1 MNIILASGSPR
12 RRELLERM
20 GITEFEI
27 ITSDVDESLDD
38 SLPPAGQVELLSRR
52 KADAVAAE
60 VSPDCLVIAADTV
73 VALDGT
79 VLGKPADEEDAFRML
94 SALSGLRHHVYTGV
108 TVRRG
113 DQVLTRH
120 EVTSV
125 DFRALES
132 EEVEQ
137 YIATGECMDKAG
149 AYGIQGYGS
158 LLVEGIVG
166 DYYNVMGLP
175 VALLAQML
183 KQFGVDCLKLASQN
197 EFRRGI

>member
-20 GITEFEI
+20 GIEEFDI
-27 ITSDVDESLDD
+27 ITSDVDETLDD
-38 SLPPAGQVELLSRR
+38 DLPPAEQVERLSRR
-52 KADAVAAE
+52 KADAVAKE
-60 VSPDCLVIAADTV
+60 VTPDDLVIAADTV

-79 VLGKPADEEDAFRML
+79 VLGKPVDEEDAFRML
-94 SALSGLRHHVYTGV
+94 SALSGVRHHVYTGV
-108 TVRRG
+108 TVRMG
-113 DQVLTRH
+113 DRVLTRH

-125 DFRALES
+125 DFRALELD
-132 EEVEQ
+132 EVEQ

-149 AYGIQGYGS
+149 AYGIQGYGC

-183 KQFGVDCLKLASQN
+183 KQFGVDCLKLAAQN
-197 EFRRGI
+197 